1 MVTLDNLD
9 RSILQTLQVD
19 ADITFEA
26 LGKLVHASAA
36 TCQRRVARLKEIGAI
51 EKVVAVV
58 NPKALAEPLIAISE
72 LSLVSQTE
80 QVLAGFEQKVLEMPF
95 VQQCYRV
102 STGPDFV
109 LVLALPNMA
118 AYHALAS
125 DLFTVT
131 NDVRNVRTFFS
142 ILRSKFSGH
151 IPV

>member
-9 RSILQTLQVD
+9 RLILQTLQVD

-26 LGKLVHASAA
+26 LGKLVHASSA
-36 TCQRRVARLKEIGAI
+36 TCQRRVTRLKEIGAI
-51 EKVVAVV
+51 EKVVAIV

-80 QVLAGFEQKVLEMPF
+80 QVLAAFEQKVLEMPF

-109 LVLALPNMA
+109 LVLALPNMT

-125 DLFTVT
+125 DLFTVS

-142 ILRSKFSGH
+142 ILRSKFSGQ